1 VKPEDLL
8 AAPANLPEPLRDYL
22 SRASTESGR
31 RVLNWVVGILLALAF
46 FAFLAVGANR
56 PANPSLGA
64 VSTTTTTLPAKASRM
79 AGFNEVRFYVS
90 QFAGFVGGAGSGA
103 TSASGPPVGRPFC
116 GVLADTP
123 QQQAT
128 GLMNQKDLA
137 GYDAMVFRFGADTNT
152 SFFMK
157 DTKIPLTLAWFD
169 NQGRFLAS
177 VDMVPC
183 PARVRNCPQYAPPGS
198 IRFRYAL
205 EVAQGGLSKLGI
217 GAGST
222 IALAG
227 GC

>member
-8 AAPANLPEPLRDYL
+8 AAPANLPEPLRDYVE
-22 SRASTESGR
+22 RASTETGR
-31 RVLNWVVGILLALAF
+31 RVLNWVVGVLLALAF

-64 VSTTTTTLPAKASRM
+64 VSTTTTTLAAKAARI

-90 QFAGFVGGAGSGA
+90 QFAGFAGSS
-103 TSASGPPVGRPFC
+103 TPTGRPFC

-137 GYDAMVFRFGADTNT
+137 GYDAMVFRFGADTTT

-198 IRFRYAL
+198 VRFRYAL

-222 IALAG
+222 VALSG